1 MRSLATLL
9 LARCWLSVG
18 WLSVGWLCLGF
29 LTLGGLGLA
38 IGTAGPAYASGLRS
52 AAAAPSVG
60 GCAQSAAASIERRQT
75 LTSLPE
81 PCRGL
86 SPGGLHRAVSIA
98 IGEFA
103 GHGDKRERRHRAI
116 IASARVRY
124 LAAVAS
130 RGEARAAARAARAR
144 AARARRFPGAS
155 VGPAGLSI
163 NAGLAALISWLL
175 TAASGG
181 YLLVGW
187 LSHGGMRRQRTSAA
201 GLPPVVILSHF
212 GLAASGLL
220 VWIGYLLTS
229 WTPAAWIA
237 VGMLM
242 PVVGLG
248 ISTLLLAAPDSGP
261 AADVQVATA
270 GSAALGRRG
279 MPVVMIAAHGVLA
292 TLTVLLV
299 LLAAVSAI

>member
-1 MRSLATLL
+1 MRSLAIFL
-9 LARCWLSVG
+9 LA
-18 WLSVGWLCLGF
+18 LCSPCLA
-29 LTLGGLGLA
+29 LALA
-38 IGTAGPAYASGLRS
+38 IGPASPAYASGLHS
-52 AAAAPSVG
+52 GAAAPSVG

-116 IASARVRY
+116 VASARVRY
-124 LAAVAS
+124 LAAAAS
-130 RGEARAAARAARAR
+130 RGEARAAAARAARAR
-144 AARARRFPGAS
+144 AARARRTSRSSGAS
-155 VGPAGLSI
+155 AGPTGLSI

-181 YLLVGW
+181 YLLAGW

-201 GLPPVVILSHF
+201 GLPPAVILSHF

-220 VWIGYLLTS
+220 VWIGYLLTN

-261 AADVQVATA
+261 AADIQVPAA
-270 GSAALGRRG
+270 GSAALARRG
-279 MPVVMIAAHGVLA
+279 MPVVVIAAHGALA

>member
-1 MRSLATLL
+1 
-9 LARCWLSVG
+9 
-18 WLSVGWLCLGF
+18 
-29 LTLGGLGLA
+29 
-38 IGTAGPAYASGLRS
+38 
-52 AAAAPSVG
+52 
-60 GCAQSAAASIERRQT
+60 
-75 LTSLPE
+75 
-81 PCRGL
+81 
-86 SPGGLHRAVSIA
+86 
-98 IGEFA
+98 
-103 GHGDKRERRHRAI
+103 
-116 IASARVRY
+116 
-124 LAAVAS
+124 
-130 RGEARAAARAARAR
+130 
-144 AARARRFPGAS
+144 
-155 VGPAGLSI
+155 
-163 NAGLAALISWLL
+163 
-175 TAASGG
+175 
-181 YLLVGW
+181 
-187 LSHGGMRRQRTSAA
+187 MRRQRTSAA